1 MITVTA
7 TNNYLLISP
16 SIQDS
21 NLTIDLNITIHKWR
35 STCHSILTGLSGTS
49 RYLTS
54 ILQVSQYTI
63 LYQ

>member
-16 SIQDS
+16 SIHDS

-35 STCHSILTGLSGTS
+35 STCHYILTGLSGTS